1 MVTSVHHLKLRH
13 RFECW
18 VNRWNN
24 SLNSLKPDS
33 LWVYIYTEI
42 RYSSWLIIGNWRLT
56 FTQPTVNWSYIGL
69 QRRHRCPLL
78 DLAARRS
85 LDVRL
90 HLIWF
95 HGVGSHLTV
104 SFWYIYIYIYIHVIM
119 YIYIYYTC
127 IYICIAFRVAGAE
140 QTLPEARNA
149 HSWMAARW

>member
-1 MVTSVHHLKLRH
+1 MKQL
-13 RFECW
+13 FELIETW
-18 VNRWNN
+18 F
-24 SLNSLKPDS
+24 SLGIYI
-33 LWVYIYTEI
+33 YIYTEI

-56 FTQPTVNWSYIGL
+56 FTQPTVNLSYIGL

-104 SFWYIYIYIYIHVIM
+104 SFWYIYIYIHVIM
-119 YIYIYYTC
+119 YIYIYIIHVF
-127 IYICIAFRVAGAE
+127 IYVLPLGWQAQSRRYQKQG
-140 QTLPEARNA
+140 TLTHEWLLDGNLYVVFA
-149 HSWMAARW
+149 SQMFWDVFSKM